1 MKLTQRLILTKF
13 KIREKITGLLVFYF
27 LIALTAIGF
36 TLFVSWQLE
45 GGAAAIND
53 AGKERMRTY
62 RIAFLLTQYAQQPAD
77 VLEREIRAEVE
88 HFEKTLAELQHGNPQ
103 RPLFVP
109 DDPLIHA
116 RMQELQD
123 GWTQDIKPL
132 VESLL
137 SQPAG
142 IERGQQLADY
152 RGAIERFVEQIDALV
167 AMVESSN
174 ARATTQLRS
183 IQIALMVVALLGT
196 ILLDYIFSLLL
207 VRPVQQ
213 LNQGLQRMGQADF
226 SVRLPVTRND
236 ELGELARGFNQMAE
250 KLQDLYATLEQRV
263 ASKTRRLD
271 LKNRELGA
279 LYEVASFLN
288 SSTATAPLCDS
299 VLDRMIA
306 LMEAAGGVVRL
317 TDPKGEQLQIV
328 AARGVS
334 ASFLADETVLDIGA
348 CICGEV
354 ARDGTAV
361 SSDFSSTQPAIML
374 HACSRENIRAVA
386 AVPIRSNQRVLGTLN
401 LFFGSMRILPP
412 TEVRLLESVG
422 LQLGIAIENQ
432 RLVAREREM
441 AVSEERNLLAQE
453 LHDSIAQ
460 SLAFLNIQVQLL
472 QDDLSHSK
480 VADAMQVLEQIR
492 AGVQESYDDVRELLV
507 HFRTRLEHADL
518 ESAISSAL
526 KKFEAQTAILTA
538 FQRQGPTPD
547 MAPEHVLQILH
558 ILQESLSNIRKHAA
572 ASRVEVVL
580 DTRGPCSLSVQ
591 DDGCGFDDSRAVGE
605 NHVGINIMR
614 ERANRFGGH
623 FSITSAPGSGTRVV
637 LSWEPAPIS
646 TREPSTA

>member
-1 MKLTQRLILTKF
+1 MAKL

-27 LIALTAIGF
+27 LIAMMAIGF
-36 TLFVSWQLE
+36 TLFVSWQME
-45 GGAAAIND
+45 GAAAAIND

-62 RIAFLLTQYAQQPAD
+62 RIAFLLTQHAQQATPL
-77 VLEREIRAEVE
+77 LESDIRQEVRR
-88 HFEKTLAELQHGNPQ
+88 FEKTLAELQHGNPQ
-103 RPLFVP
+103 RPLFIP
-109 DDPLIHA
+109 DDPMIQA
-116 RMQELQD
+116 QMQTLHDSWE
-123 GWTQDIKPL
+123 QDIRPH
-132 VESLL
+132 
-137 SQPAG
+137 
-142 IERGQQLADY
+142 IEQMLTSAAEHDRQQQLAVY
-152 RGAIERFVEQIDALV
+152 RPAIEHFVDQIDALV

-174 ARATTQLRS
+174 ARSTTLLRS

-207 VRPVQQ
+207 VRPVQR
-213 LNQGLQRMGQADF
+213 LNQGLQSMGKADF
-226 SVRLPVTRND
+226 SVRLPTARND

-250 KLQDLYATLEQRV
+250 KLQDIYATLEQRV
-263 ASKTRRLD
+263 ANKTRSLD

-288 SSTATAPLCDS
+288 SSTATEPLCDN
-299 VLDRMIA
+299 VLDRMIV
-306 LMEAAGGVVRL
+306 LMDAMGGVVRL

-334 ASFLADETVLDIGA
+334 EAFLSDEAFLDIGV

-354 ARDGTAV
+354 ARNGVAV
-361 SSDFSSTQPAIML
+361 SSDFNTPRPPMML
-374 HACSRENIRAVA
+374 HTCSKENIRAVA

-401 LFFGSMRILPP
+401 LFFDTMRILPP
-412 TEVRLLESVG
+412 AEVRLLESVG
-422 LQLGIAIENQ
+422 LHLGIAIENQ

-472 QDDLSHSK
+472 HDDLSHRK

-518 ESAISSAL
+518 ETAIATAL
-526 KKFEAQTAILTA
+526 QKFEAQTAITTEFA
-538 FQRQGPTPD
+538 CQGPTLEIQ
-547 MAPEHVLQILH
+547 PEHVLQILH

-572 ASRVEVVL
+572 ASLIKVTL
-580 DTRGPCSLSVQ
+580 DTRGPCSLTVEDNGQ
-591 DDGCGFDDSRAVGE
+591 GFESAKSAGDT
-605 NHVGINIMR
+605 HVGINIMR
-614 ERANRFGGH
+614 ERANRFGGR
-623 FSITSAPGSGTRVV
+623 FSINSVIGEGTRVV
-637 LSWEPAPIS
+637 LSWVPVPLS
-646 TREPSTA
+646 TEAHSAA